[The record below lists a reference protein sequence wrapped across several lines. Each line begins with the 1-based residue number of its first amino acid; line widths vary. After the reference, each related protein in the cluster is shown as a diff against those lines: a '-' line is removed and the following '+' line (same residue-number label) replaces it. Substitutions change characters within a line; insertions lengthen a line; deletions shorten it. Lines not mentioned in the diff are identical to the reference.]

1 MPTHSDD
8 FYEILQVHP
17 KAEPEVIKAAYYRLS
32 QKYHPDHNPN
42 QAEQMDW
49 CMKRLNEAYA
59 VLSDPARRAAYDR
72 QGVAGQQSSNYA
84 NPPDIHG
91 WSAEKVQAWQRE
103 TAAQLGLPVFF
114 RHKLNTGGEGPVMAV
129 IPPGSF
135 LMGSPPDEPL
145 RNFDEGPQHRV
156 SFAKPFAI
164 GRFAVSFAE
173 YDLFCESTGKKMF
186 FVWSTGARAKP
197 RDAGWGRGQRPVINV
212 DWDDAQAYCR
222 WLSEQTGKNYRLPS
236 EAEWEYA
243 CRAGT
248 TTPFYWGNTLNT
260 RQANFDG
267 NYSYFVG
274 AKGEYRDKTVPVGE
288 FEPNAFGLYQMHGNV
303 WEWCEDVFHEYYQE
317 GAPTDGSA
325 WAEGGGSLRV
335 FRGGSWYN
343 DNWSARSAFRNRLL
357 PDNRSRIQGF
367 RLAQD

>member
-17 KAEPEVIKAAYYRLS
+17 KVEPEVIKAAYYRLV

-49 CMKRLNEAYA
+49 GMKRLNEAYA

-72 QGVAGQQSSNYA
+72 QGVAGQQSSKYA

-91 WSAEKVQAWQRE
+91 WPAEKVQAWQRE

-114 RHKLNTGGEGPVMAV
+114 RNKLQTGSEGPVMAV

-135 LMGSPPDEPL
+135 LMGSPPDEFG
-145 RNFDEGPQHRV
+145 RSDNEGPQYRV

-197 RDAGWGRGQRPVINV
+197 GDEGWGRGQRPVINV

-248 TTPFYWGNTLNT
+248 VTPFHVGSNLST
-260 RQANFDG
+260 RQANYDG
-267 NYSYFVG
+267 NYPYNGGF
-274 AKGEYRDKTVPVGE
+274 KGEYRAKTVPVGE
-288 FEPNAFGLYQMHGNV
+288 FEPNAFGLFQMHGNV
-303 WEWCEDVFHEYYQE
+303 FEWCEDVWHEDYA
-317 GAPTDGSA
+317 GAPTDGRA
-325 WAEGGGSLRV
+325 WAEGGESCRV
-335 FRGGSWYN
+335 VRGGSWYN
-343 DNWSARSAFRNRLL
+343 CDRHARSAYRYWGFPENRNLDR
-357 PDNRSRIQGF
+357 GF
-367 RLAQD
+367 RLTQE